1 MRPHV
6 ILRYVGFV
14 LLLNSSFLFIAAMI
28 SLFNSES
35 AIIPLLYSVLVL
47 SLFGVF
53 PLIFVP
59 PPSHITNIEGF
70 VTVVASWLM
79 SCLAGSLPYIL
90 WGGEFTF
97 TNAWFESVSGFTTTG
112 SSILTDIEALPLGL
126 LFWRSATHWI
136 GGMGIILFVLSVL
149 PSMGIAGMVLYR
161 TEMSALARENFRYNA
176 KTTMKILLTIYVG
189 LTLIETVALLLCG
202 MNLFDAITHAF
213 GTIATGGFSPKN
225 MSIAHYQST
234 SIEIVI
240 IIFMILSGIHFALLF
255 STIFEKSTNLFKS
268 TVVRYYLAALVIG
281 IAITAINVGG
291 NQFERWTEALRYSA
305 FQIVSVGTTTG
316 FANADTSVWPPLSQ
330 ILIILFSLKGACAGS
345 TSGGIKTDRIVILGK
360 AFIKQIKMLQ
370 HPRAVIPVR
379 VNGSSIHDDVLAM
392 SLLYIVIYLCLVFV
406 ATTLLIAL
414 GVDMLS
420 AFSGTV
426 ATTGNVGPGLGTVG
440 STGNYS
446 AIPITGKWI
455 LSFTML
461 LGRLEIYG
469 LIIFFLPHIW
479 RPWSHRQPV
488 SSALRDVG

>member
-14 LLLNSSFLFIAAMI
+14 LLFNSSFLFIAAMI
-28 SLFNSES
+28 SLFNSEF
-35 AIIPLLYSVLVL
+35 AFFPLLYSVLVL

-59 PPSHITNIEGF
+59 APSHITNIEGF
-70 VTVVASWLM
+70 VTVVASWLI

-97 TNAWFESVSGFTTTG
+97 TNAWFESVSGYTTTG
-112 SSILTDIEALPLGL
+112 SSILTNIEALPLGL

-136 GGMGIILFVLSVL
+136 GGMGIILFVLSVI
-149 PSMGIAGMVLYR
+149 PSMGVAGMILYR

-268 TVVRYYLAALVIG
+268 TIVRYYLAALFIG
-281 IAITAINVGG
+281 VAITTINVYG
-291 NQFERWTEALRYSA
+291 NQFESWTEALRYSA
-305 FQIVSVGTTTG
+305 FQIISVGTTTG
-316 FANADTSVWPPLSQ
+316 FANADSSVWPPLSQ
-330 ILIILFSLKGACAGS
+330 ILIIFFSLKGACAGS

-379 VNGSSIHDDVLAM
+379 VHGSSIHDDVLAM
-392 SLLYIVIYLCLVFV
+392 SLLYIVIYMCLVFIT
-406 ATTLLIAL
+406 TTLLIAL

-446 AIPITGKWI
+446 AIPIPGKWI

-479 RPWSHRQPV
+479 RPLSHKR
-488 SSALRDVG
+488 L